1 MQTYEDG
8 TLRIRQF
15 GPLGPFANNAYIVEE
30 RDSGEAVIV
39 DMPLGSEELL
49 AATQGLQ
56 ISGILLTHTHSDH
69 WAAYEQVKA
78 ATGAPIY
85 CHPAERLMPT
95 ENIDLPLADGAAN
108 PVGGLTIQAIHT
120 PGHTPGS
127 TCFLVSRH
135 LISGDTLFP
144 GGPGRTDNP
153 ADLQEIIRSI
163 TERLYVLPDETLVLP
178 GHGDDT
184 TIARSKE
191 EYTAFSSRP
200 HSAELSG
207 DVLWQD

>member
-8 TLRIRQF
+8 TLRIRRF
-15 GPLGPFANNAYIVEE
+15 GPLGPFANNAYIIEE
-30 RDSGEAVIV
+30 RGSGEAAIV
-39 DMPLGSEELL
+39 DMPMGSEELL
-49 AATQGLQ
+49 TAIQGLQ

-69 WAAYEQVKA
+69 WAAYELVKE
-78 ATGAPIY
+78 ATGAPVH
-85 CHPAERLMPT
+85 CHPAETLMPA
-95 ENIDLPLADGAAN
+95 ENIDRPLDDGAAIS
-108 PVGGLTIQAIHT
+108 VGGLTIQAIHT

-127 TCFLVSRH
+127 TCFLVGRH

-144 GGPGRTDNP
+144 GGPGRTGSP
-153 ADLQEIIRSI
+153 EDLQEIIRSI
-163 TERLYVLPDETLVLP
+163 TERLYVLPAETLVLP

-191 EYTAFSSRP
+191 EYAAFSSRP
-200 HSAELSG
+200 HPAELSG

>member
-1 MQTYEDG
+1 
-8 TLRIRQF
+8 
-15 GPLGPFANNAYIVEE
+15 
-30 RDSGEAVIV
+30 
-39 DMPLGSEELL
+39 
-49 AATQGLQ
+49 
-56 ISGILLTHTHSDH
+56 
-69 WAAYEQVKA
+69 
-78 ATGAPIY
+78 
-85 CHPAERLMPT
+85 MPT